1 MHTLASTPATSQKT
15 NLVGR
20 SGVSIA
26 VSLSRTVGTL

>member
-1 MHTLASTPATSQKT
+1 MHAWASTPATSQNT
-15 NLVGR
+15 TLFGR